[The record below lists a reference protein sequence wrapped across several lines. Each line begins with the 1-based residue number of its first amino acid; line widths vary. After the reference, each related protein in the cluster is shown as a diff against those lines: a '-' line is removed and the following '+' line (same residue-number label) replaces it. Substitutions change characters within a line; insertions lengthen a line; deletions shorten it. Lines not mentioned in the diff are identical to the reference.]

1 MKKRRVVKFLIQGI
15 YIFCIITCCIILY
28 NVFHNSPYNSVT
40 FKPLEISTI
49 FLSIFL
55 IDLIVFI
62 LFFVSSSLTGFWFP
76 PLEQD
81 INPHLML
88 TGRSKRMQIFLVTT
102 IVVGFVSFFG
112 FLSSAHIILS
122 VTDITTIFTGT
133 NLVGELTTIVFA
145 CFAAL
150 AFKILLKINTRR
162 ALNKK

>member
-1 MKKRRVVKFLIQGI
+1 
-15 YIFCIITCCIILY
+15 
-28 NVFHNSPYNSVT
+28 
-40 FKPLEISTI
+40 
-49 FLSIFL
+49 
-55 IDLIVFI
+55 
-62 LFFVSSSLTGFWFP
+62 
-76 PLEQD
+76 
-81 INPHLML
+81 ML